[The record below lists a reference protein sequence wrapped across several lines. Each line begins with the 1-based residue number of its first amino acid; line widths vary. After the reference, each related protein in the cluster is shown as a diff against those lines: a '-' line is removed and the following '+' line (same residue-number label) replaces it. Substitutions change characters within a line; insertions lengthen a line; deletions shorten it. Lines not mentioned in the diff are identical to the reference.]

1 MKRTASRL
9 LVLTGEIKR
18 EIHMHSD
25 AYVLADWDHAML
37 RDAEDHMND
46 TFPDDDEE
54 EEEEDEDGE

>member
-9 LVLTGEIKR
+9 LVLAGEIER
-18 EIHMHSD
+18 EIHMYSD
-25 AYVLADWDHAML
+25 ACVLADWDHAML

-46 TFPDDDEE
+46 TFTDDDE